1 MTTFNRAIQIFLMS
15 SALALPST
23 ACTADNAGAPEWLL
37 GTWDKTIDED
47 GGPPDSI
54 TFKSNGIFV
63 TYDGQCNEHT
73 NSYFV
78 EKGMVFLLIPL
89 NKGPVALVLQPN
101 ADHSTMTF
109 TSPRTRNNAVYEPS
123 DGPYCR

>member
-1 MTTFNRAIQIFLMS
+1 MTKISRTLQIVLVMCV
-15 SALALPST
+15 LVLPGT
-23 ACTADNAGAPEWLL
+23 AYSADNDAAPKWLI
-37 GTWDKTIDED
+37 GTWDKTLDED

-63 TYDGQCNEHT
+63 TYDSQCNEHT

-78 EKGMVFLLIPL
+78 ERGMVFLIIPL
-89 NKGPVALVLQPN
+89 AKGPVALVLTPSS
-101 ADHSTMTF
+101 DRSSMTF